1 MRFHRHPRH
10 RTAFTL
16 VELLTVIGIISLLI
30 GILLPSLSRA
40 RGQARKVA
48 VAATID
54 AIGKGLEMFRNDFG
68 AYPDSTS
75 RPDPI
80 NWTNGTAYDQYLDG
94 AHWLARALSG
104 HDSLGVDA
112 KGDILRKTVAHTDRI
127 PLADLAESSRKGTYL
142 EGKVFAR
149 DNDSRFQQGGASSY
163 VPQANISI
171 SRPVVYDTYN
181 FPILYYRANA
191 RSRWSFSRTGLGT
204 ADPTGSNSDDSLGIY
219 NQMDNAS
226 ITGGYSWND
235 NYNGVIL
242 RAGWDFAGAG
252 LPPGASAIH
261 YLGDFGIYPVA
272 TATLAEKQAAVNLP
286 PWSPSLNQPNPDRRG
301 KTFVNY
307 LHNENALSTGNV
319 VKPLNPD
326 TFILISAGE
335 DGIYGTDDDVTNFK
349 KAL

>member
-1 MRFHRHPRH
+1 MRFHRHPQH

-30 GILLPSLSRA
+30 SILLPSLSRA
-40 RGQARKVA
+40 RGQAKKVA
-48 VAATID
+48 VAAQID

-68 AYPDSTS
+68 SYPDSSS

-80 NWTNGTAYDQYLDG
+80 FWGVDNTAYEQYLDG

-112 KGDILRKTVAHTDRI
+112 KGDVLRKTVAPADRI
-127 PLADLAESSRKGTYL
+127 AKVDLADSSRKGTYL

-149 DNDSRFQQGGASSY
+149 DNDTRFGQGGSY
-163 VPQANISI
+163 VPQTNINI
-171 SRPVVYDTYN
+171 SRPVVYDTYD
-181 FPILYYRANA
+181 FPILYYRANS
-191 RSRWSFSRTGLGT
+191 RSRWSFSRTGTGT
-204 ADPTGSNSDDSLGIY
+204 ADPTGTAYADSLGVY

-226 ITGGYSWND
+226 ITGGYNL
-235 NYNGVIL
+235 NYDTDPL
-242 RAGWDFAGAG
+242 AGWDFAGAG
-252 LPPGASAIH
+252 LPPGATAVH
-261 YLGDFGIYPVA
+261 YLGDFGIYPLA
-272 TATLAEKQAAVNLP
+272 TATIEQKQTAVNTP
-286 PWSPSLNQPNPDRRG
+286 PWSPGNPDRRG

-307 LHNENALSTGNV
+307 LHNENALSTGGV
-319 VKPLNPD
+319 VKPLSPD